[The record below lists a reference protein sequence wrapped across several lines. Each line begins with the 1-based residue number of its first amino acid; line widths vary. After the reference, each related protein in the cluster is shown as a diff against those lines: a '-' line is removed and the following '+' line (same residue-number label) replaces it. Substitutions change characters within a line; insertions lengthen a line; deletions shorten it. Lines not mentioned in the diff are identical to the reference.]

1 MFSEELNIIRQ
12 AEDQADALKKD
23 ARVQARKLIEQA
35 NTEAGRIIS
44 EAEAKAKDCFAAL
57 VADGQTEI
65 TGLNYIDRGYEDL
78 IEKFQTI
85 GADIVR
91 INGVDEE

>member
-1 MFSEELNIIRQ
+1 M
-12 AEDQADALKKD
+12 KKD

-57 VADGQTEI
+57 VADGQ
-65 TGLNYIDRGYEDL
+65 
-78 IEKFQTI
+78 EKAQSEYDEAI
-85 GADIVR
+85 AQAGKACEQMAAEAGNKQDQIVKFISER
-91 INGVDEE
+91 IVMSSVNN